1 MPFYKYKYVKEG
13 EEKEETKEFAD
24 KASLYSAVRLNE
36 GSILSVEEI
45 GGKKVNIKL
54 FSFTKKVKT
63 QEVIMFAKNLSV
75 MVDAGLSV
83 SRALNIL
90 EKQLKNKKFIEI
102 LKSVGVSVNGGETL
116 SNSLAKH
123 PKTFSDLLSTFGTV
137 NPA

>member
-1 MPFYKYKYVKEG
+1 
-13 EEKEETKEFAD
+13 
-24 KASLYSAVRLNE
+24 
-36 GSILSVEEI
+36 
-45 GGKKVNIKL
+45 
-54 FSFTKKVKT
+54 
-63 QEVIMFAKNLSV
+63 MFAKNLSV

-123 PKTFSDLLSTFGTV
+123 PKTFSDLFVAMVKAGEESGKLSNSLKKNKRSHDLSRCDCIGDGGHRSSPYGLYGADV
-137 NPA
+137 NRNL

>member
-90 EKQLKNKKFIEI
+90 EKQLKNKRSHDLSRCDCIGDGGHRSSPYG
-102 LKSVGVSVNGGETL
+102 LYGADVNRNL
-116 SNSLAKH
+116 
-123 PKTFSDLLSTFGTV
+123 
-137 NPA
+137 